1 VAVTVTE
8 LVDYTTTDNGS
19 SYTSTSYTPTASR
32 GLVACIL
39 AAATDHNL
47 TPTVTGNG
55 VTWGLEDAAARGA
68 HAMWVF
74 TAYSGSSPTTTGL
87 TIEINP
93 ADPAIGISIWVGELG
108 NVDPTTASF
117 FVQSE
122 HHAFDA
128 GETPAVS
135 FAATTASTSAV
146 IGFLGTALNPADQ
159 TPPTSWT
166 EASDTGF
173 TNPTVGTSVAYRTD
187 PGAIS
192 SVTWGST
199 PAAVSTLTIMEI
211 AVSAAGST
219 TATPTTVAA
228 IAAIATPSAAA
239 PGVLTLSTVAAETS
253 VAAPSVST
261 VAVTSDPK
269 KRRLGPRWGLVYE
282 GHVHRRKDA
291 PRL

>member
-8 LVDYTTTDNGS
+8 LVDYATTDNGS
-19 SYTSTSYTPTASR
+19 SYTSSTYTPTASR

-39 AAATDHNL
+39 AAATDHHL

-74 TAYSGSSPTTTGL
+74 TAYSGSSPTETGL
-87 TIEINP
+87 TVEINP
-93 ADPAIGISIWVGELG
+93 ADPAIGIIIWVGELG
-108 NVDPTTASF
+108 NVDPTTESF
-117 FVQSE
+117 FVQSA
-122 HHAFDA
+122 HDAFAADV
-128 GETPAVS
+128 TPAVS
-135 FAATTASTSAV
+135 FAATTASTSAA
-146 IGFLGTALNPADQ
+146 IGFLGAALNPPAQ
-159 TPPTSWT
+159 TQPTSWT
-166 EASDTGF
+166 EASDTGIAS
-173 TNPTVGTSVAYRTD
+173 PVVGTSVAYRTD

-219 TATPTTVAA
+219 TAFPTTVAA
-228 IAAIATPSAAA
+228 VTAIATPAVTAGA
-239 PGVLTLSTVAAETS
+239 PPTMSLVTAETTVAT
-253 VAAPSVST
+253 PSIST

-269 KRRLGPRWGLVYE
+269 KRRLGPRWGFVYE
-282 GHVHRRKDA
+282 GHVGRHPNA

>member
-8 LVDYTTTDNGS
+8 LVEYTTTDNGA
-19 SYTSTSYTPTASR
+19 SYSTGSYTPTASR

-39 AAATDHNL
+39 ATATDHHL

-74 TAYSGSSPTTTGL
+74 TAYSGTTPTTTGL
-87 TIEINP
+87 TVEINP
-93 ADPAIGISIWVGELG
+93 ADPAIGILIWVAELG
-108 NVDPTTASF
+108 NVDPTTESF
-117 FVQSE
+117 FVQAA
-122 HHAFDA
+122 HGAFDA
-128 GETPAVS
+128 DETPVLS
-135 FAATTASTSAV
+135 YAATTASTSAV
-146 IGFLGTALNPADQ
+146 IGFLGTALNPAAQ
-159 TPPTSWT
+159 TQPTSWT
-166 EASDTGF
+166 LAADNGIA
-173 TNPTVGTSVAYRTD
+173 NPIVGTSVAYRTD

-228 IAAIATPSAAA
+228 VAAIPTPTVAA
-239 PGVLTLSTVAAETS
+239 PAVLTLSSVAAETS
-253 VAAPSVST
+253 VATPSVST

-282 GHVHRRKDA
+282 GHVGRRTDA